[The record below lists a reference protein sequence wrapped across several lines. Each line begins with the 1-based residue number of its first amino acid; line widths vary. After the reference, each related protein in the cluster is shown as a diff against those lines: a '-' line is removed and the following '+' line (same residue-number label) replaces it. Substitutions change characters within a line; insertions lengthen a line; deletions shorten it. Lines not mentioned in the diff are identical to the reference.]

1 MNLDYGLTFSEIQ
14 EKWMDENHV
23 EVHNVGEYDT
33 AYTVLKYEWIPHKSL
48 CGFQKIFLRKGETIE
63 VRFSVDKR
71 FVIGLN

>member
-1 MNLDYGLTFSEIQ
+1 
-14 EKWMDENHV
+14 MDENHV

-63 VRFSVDKR
+63 VRF
-71 FVIGLN
+71 